1 MSAELLPIGR
11 DPLRRLWTMTLT
23 TGVLGLAAIVYAMV
37 NFARGRTGGDDW
49 MFVGLGAC
57 LLVVA
62 VLASIVHGVLLSYGA
77 RIAALEKQAA
87 ADANRP
93 TVVSS
98 S

>member
-1 MSAELLPIGR
+1 MSAELLPTGR

-23 TGVLGLAAIVYAMV
+23 TGVLGLAAIIYAMV

-62 VLASIVHGVLLSYGA
+62 LLSSIVHGVLHSYGA

-87 ADANRP
+87 ADATRP
-93 TVVSS
+93 AVGSPS
-98 S
+98 